1 MESVLSMGLI
11 AIALPAVMLVMSASH
26 DGVMECDMAG
36 HARRLIPAYASS
48 IRRGELEVEGQ
59 AIAWAHAADGS
70 SLGRL
75 KESEYRR
82 GLSRLEGRAVRF
94 VVVASPLG
102 DGSHGVGKVQLALEH
117 PAAAQASRR
126 KRIEFHTVLLP

>member
-11 AIALPAVMLVMSASH
+11 AIALPAVMLAVSGSH

-36 HARRLIPAYASS
+36 HARRVVPAYASS
-48 IRRGELEVEGQ
+48 IRRGELEVDGQ

-75 KESEYRR
+75 KESEYQS
-82 GLSRLEGRAVRF
+82 GLSRLEGCEVRY
-94 VVVASPLG
+94 VVVVSPLG
-102 DGSHGVGKVQLALEH
+102 DGSHEVGKVQLALEH
-117 PAAAQASRR
+117 PAAAPASRR
-126 KRIEFHTVLLP
+126 KRIEFQTVLLP

>member
-11 AIALPAVMLVMSASH
+11 AIALPAVMLAVTASH

-36 HARRLIPAYASS
+36 HARRVVPAYASS
-48 IRRGELEVEGQ
+48 IRRGELEADGQ

-102 DGSHGVGKVQLALEH
+102 DGSHEVGKVQLALEH
-117 PAAAQASRR
+117 PAAAPASRR
-126 KRIEFHTVLLP
+126 KRIEFQTVLLP